1 MQGTSESMQSPFHD
15 LLSQRH
21 SVRAF
26 TKDPVPKSDLEK
38 ICQAARKAPS
48 GANLQPGKF
57 HVLTGQALDG
67 LTSALHDALDR
78 NEPPVSEY
86 SYFPTPMPADL
97 KARQRA
103 AGYALYQA
111 LGIAK
116 RDVAGRR
123 AQFARNYVFFDA
135 PVGVVVT
142 IDRRMGKGCF
152 MDLGMTLMTFLLA
165 AEDLGYGATGIGALA
180 NYAHVAHDHLNLP
193 EDELVVCGIAVGK
206 KDEAAPVNQFRT
218 ERDALDVFT
227 SFRGFDD

>member
-1 MQGTSESMQSPFHD
+1 MQSPFQN
-15 LLSQRH
+15 LLSHRH

-26 TKDPVPKSDLEK
+26 TKDPVPKADLEQ

-57 HVLTGQALDG
+57 HVLTGAALTR
-67 LTSALHDALDR
+67 LTGALHEAQDR
-78 NEPPVSEY
+78 NEPTVSEY
-86 SYFPTPMPADL
+86 SYFPVPMPADL

-123 AQFARNYVFFDA
+123 AQFARNYAFFDA

-152 MDLGMTLMTFLLA
+152 MDLGMSIMSFLLA
-165 AEDLGYGATGIGALA
+165 AEDRGLGATGIGALA
-180 NYAHVAHDHLNLP
+180 NYGHVVHDHLALP
-193 EDELVVCGIAVGK
+193 ENEMVVCGIAVGK
-206 KDEAAPVNQFRT
+206 RDEAAPVNQFRT
-218 ERDALDVFT
+218 DRDALEVFT
-227 SFRGFDD
+227 SFHGFDD

>member
-1 MQGTSESMQSPFHD
+1 MQRSFQD

-26 TKDPVPKSDLEK
+26 TKDPVAKSDLEK

-57 HVLTGQALDG
+57 HVLTGPALEG
-67 LTSALHDALDR
+67 LICALHDAMER

-86 SYFPTPMPADL
+86 SYFPIPMPADL

-123 AQFARNYVFFDA
+123 EQFARNYAFFDA
-135 PVGVVVT
+135 PRGR
-142 IDRRMGKGCF
+142 DRHHRPAHGQRLLHGS
-152 MDLGMTLMTFLLA
+152 GMSLMTFLLA
-165 AEDLGYGATGIGALA
+165 AEDQGLGATGIGALA
-180 NYAHVAHDHLNLP
+180 NYGNIVHSHLNLP

-206 KDEAAPVNQFRT
+206 KDETAPVNLFRT

-227 SFRGFDD
+227 SFHGFDD

>member
-1 MQGTSESMQSPFHD
+1 MQSSFQD

-26 TKDPVPKSDLEK
+26 TNDPVPKADLEQ

-57 HVLTGQALDG
+57 HILTGTALSG
-67 LTSALHDALDR
+67 LTDALQAALDR
-78 NEPPVSEY
+78 NEQPVSAY
-86 SYFPTPMPADL
+86 SYFPIPMPTEL

-123 AQFARNYVFFDA
+123 AQFARNYAFFEA
-135 PVGVVVT
+135 PVGLVVT
-142 IDRRMGKGCF
+142 IDQNMGKGCF
-152 MDLGMTLMTFLLA
+152 MDLGMSLMAFLLA

-180 NYAHVAHDHLNLP
+180 NYGHIVHDHLDLP
-193 EDELVVCGIAVGK
+193 EDDLVVCGIAVGK

-218 ERDALDVFT
+218 ERDPLDVFT
-227 SFRGFDD
+227 RFHGFDD

>member
-1 MQGTSESMQSPFHD
+1 MQSPFQD
-15 LLSQRH
+15 LLSRRH

-26 TKDPVPKSDLEK
+26 TNDPVPKADLEQ

-57 HVLTGQALDG
+57 HVLTGAALTG
-67 LTSALHDALDR
+67 LTGALHDALVR
-78 NEPPVSEY
+78 NEQPVSEY

-97 KARQRA
+97 KARQQA

-123 AQFARNYVFFDA
+123 AQFARNYAFFDA

-152 MDLGMTLMTFLLA
+152 MDLGMSIMSFLLA
-165 AEDLGYGATGIGALA
+165 AEDRGFGATGIGALA
-180 NYAHVAHDHLNLP
+180 NYGHVVHDHLNLP
-193 EDELVVCGIAVGK
+193 EDEMVVCGIAVGK
-206 KDEAAPVNQFRT
+206 RDEAAPVNLFRT
-218 ERDALDVFT
+218 DRDALDVFT
-227 SFRGFDD
+227 SFHGFDG

>member
-1 MQGTSESMQSPFHD
+1 MQSPFED
-15 LLSQRH
+15 LVSRRH

-26 TKDPVPKSDLEK
+26 TKDPVPKSDLEQ
-38 ICQAARKAPS
+38 ICRAARKAPS

-67 LTSALHDALDR
+67 LTTELGDALDR
-78 NEPPVSEY
+78 NEPPVNAY
-86 SYFPTPMPADL
+86 SYFPIPMPSDL

-123 AQFARNYVFFDA
+123 AQFARNYAFFDA

-152 MDLGMTLMTFLLA
+152 MDLGMSLMTFLLA
-165 AEDLGYGATGIGALA
+165 AEDMGYGATGIGALA
-180 NYAHVAHDHLNLP
+180 NYGHVVHDHLNLP
-193 EDELVVCGIAVGK
+193 EDELVVCGVAVGK

-218 ERDALDVFT
+218 ERDALEVFT

>member
-1 MQGTSESMQSPFHD
+1 MQRSFQD

-26 TKDPVPKSDLEK
+26 TKDPVAKSDLEK

-57 HVLTGQALDG
+57 HVLTGDALDG
-67 LTSALHDALDR
+67 LVSALHDALER

-86 SYFPTPMPADL
+86 SYFPIPMPAEL

-123 AQFARNYVFFDA
+123 AQFARNYAFFDA
-135 PVGVVVT
+135 PVGVIAT

-152 MDLGMTLMTFLLA
+152 MDLGMSLMTFLLA

-180 NYAHVAHDHLNLP
+180 NYGNIVHDHLNLP

-218 ERDALDVFT
+218 ERDALEVFT
-227 SFRGFDD
+227 SFHGFDD

>member
-1 MQGTSESMQSPFHD
+1 MTRPFNS
-15 LLSQRH
+15 LLDQRH

-26 TKDPVPKSDLEK
+26 TKDPVPRSDLEH
-38 ICQAARKAPS
+38 ICRAARKAPS

-57 HVLTGQALDG
+57 HILTGDALAG
-67 LTSALHDALDR
+67 LVSALHGALER
-78 NEPPVSEY
+78 NAPPVSEY
-86 SYFPTPMPADL
+86 SYFPIPMPADL

-123 AQFARNYVFFDA
+123 AQFARNYAFFEA

-142 IDRRMGKGCF
+142 IDRNMGKGCF
-152 MDLGMTLMTFLLA
+152 MDLGMSLMSFLLA
-165 AEDLGYGATGIGALA
+165 SEDLGYGATGIGALA
-180 NYAHVAHDHLNLP
+180 NYGHVVHGHLNLP
-193 EDELVVCGIAVGK
+193 DDELVVCGIAVGK

-218 ERDALDVFT
+218 ERDALEVFT
-227 SFRGFDD
+227 RFHGFDD